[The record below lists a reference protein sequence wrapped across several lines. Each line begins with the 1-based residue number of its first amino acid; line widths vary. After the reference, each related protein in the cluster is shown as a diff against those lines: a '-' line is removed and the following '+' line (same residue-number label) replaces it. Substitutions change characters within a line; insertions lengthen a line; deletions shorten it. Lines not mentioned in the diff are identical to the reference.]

1 MRVFV
6 PLILS
11 LMISGVLYAGCIG
24 NRNTVTPAPT
34 PILPTLTPVPN
45 ETIYFTLGDQYLQ
58 KNYSFQSEKDIRTEQ
73 IRVNTPSWG
82 IEFTVTPLNQ
92 NLQYCWFEMNV
103 TNTDTSQTD
112 TYGYGR
118 EYGFEL
124 NQRYAMYGY
133 GQYKIEMKGNL
144 VKVYVTIAK
153 RNP

>member
-92 NLQYCWFEMNV
+92 NLQNCWFEMNV
-103 TNTDTSQTD
+103 TNTDTGQNETFR
-112 TYGYGR
+112 YGR
-118 EYGFEL
+118 TYSLEKHQLHPMYNGGPYKFEM
-124 NQRYAMYGY
+124 RGDRV
-133 GQYKIEMKGNL
+133 I
-144 VKVYVTIAK
+144 VYVNIAK